1 VDVYIKMNR
10 QQGYNKMLTGLVSR
24 MTWMGEEEV
33 WAMNTPVSVGDSLL
47 SEQLADEGIKD
58 NEE

>member
-1 VDVYIKMNR
+1 
-10 QQGYNKMLTGLVSR
+10 MLAGLVSR

-33 WAMNTPVSVGDSLL
+33 QEMITPVSVGYSLL